1 MLLVLLLFSPST
13 DPRVSS
19 MSWCVASVRPL
30 IALFAIVSLLELSAT
45 AQDSKAPYLPED
57 SSLLI
62 YVDVPAIRA
71 NSDLK
76 LIPWEV
82 LSVTGKESL
91 GFDPLL
97 ITQAWGAVSFADP
110 RQPGL
115 GIRLQTSKEVDIAD
129 LNAQIFD
136 EVRTSEKSPGTK
148 VRRLFSGEMSAVQT
162 KNEYFF
168 GTESALRPMMA
179 GKTTP
184 HPLATALAKDPGML
198 KVSVS
203 ISTLRPLILQAI
215 DESREEL
222 NETLATNLK
231 EMAETADYVSMRI
244 ESDKLSRI
252 YVHVGAKDAAGLEK
266 LSGLI
271 QKLQTQG
278 IDALEQIIREEVQN
292 GNVSENL
299 RVAWDKYCSRLRTLI
314 QNASKPEIKDGR
326 LTVVFDQTSAAPATA
341 VGIAFLL
348 PAVQAAR
355 EAARRMQSTNNLKQH
370 ALAFHNYESAYAK
383 MPDRFSTDD
392 DDKPLLSWR
401 VHMLPY
407 YGEQQLY
414 SEFHLDEPWDS
425 EHNSKLIEKIP
436 AYFRDPRSKAPAGHT
451 TYVAPYGGEEET
463 ATIWDLEEGR
473 FANVTDGLS
482 NTILFISVPD
492 SASVPW
498 TKPDDIDISEV
509 DLPKLLSEFRD
520 VFEVAM
526 ADGSVRS
533 VAKLIDEE
541 TLNALLSCA
550 GGEVVDFPY

>member
-1 MLLVLLLFSPST
+1 M
-13 DPRVSS
+13 R
-19 MSWCVASVRPL
+19 WCVASFRPL
-30 IALFAIVSLLELSAT
+30 IVLFAIVSLLELSAK

-57 SSLLI
+57 SSLII

-82 LSVTGKESL
+82 LSVTGKEAL

-110 RQPGL
+110 GQPGL
-115 GIRLQTSKEVDIAD
+115 GVRLQTSKEVDIAD

-136 EVRTSEKSPGTK
+136 EVRTSDKSPGTR
-148 VRRLFSGEMSAVQT
+148 VRSMYNGEMSVVQT
-162 KNEYFF
+162 KNEYLF
-168 GTESALRPMMA
+168 GTQSALRPIMA

-184 HPLATALAKDPGML
+184 HPLAAALAKDPGMI

-203 ISTLRPLILQAI
+203 ISALRPLILQAI
-215 DESREEL
+215 DGNRQEL
-222 NETLATNLK
+222 PAALAANMK
-231 EMAETADYVSMRI
+231 ELAETADYVSARI
-244 ESDKLSRI
+244 ESDKLNRI
-252 YVHVGAKDAAGLEK
+252 YLHMGAKDAAALDK
-266 LSGLI
+266 LSSSI
-271 QKLQTQG
+271 QKLQAFG
-278 IDALEQIIREEVQN
+278 VDALEQLIREEVQN
-292 GNVSENL
+292 GNVNENL
-299 RVAWDKYCSRLRTLI
+299 RVAWDKYCVRLRSLI
-314 QNASKPEIKDGR
+314 EKASKPENKDGR
-326 LTVVFDQTSAAPATA
+326 LTIVFDQTSAAPTAA
-341 VGIAFLL
+341 VGIALLL

-370 ALAFHNYESAYAK
+370 ALAFHNYESTYAK
-383 MPDRFSTDD
+383 MPARFSTDD

-436 AYFRDPRSKAPAGHT
+436 PYFRDPRSKAPAGHT
-451 TYVAPYGGEEET
+451 TYVAPFGGEEET

-550 GGEVVDFPY
+550 GGEAVDFPY